1 MKMTAFYKFF
11 SIKPQDLKPLQ
22 KILKDKG
29 EGKVRGLLLLAA
41 EGINGTVCG
50 PEPFVENYKQL
61 LNSLFQNQ
69 DFLFKDS
76 FSNKWRF
83 RRLFVKLKK
92 EIITMDRLSPTIPDS
107 YKYLNPTDWEKQ
119 LANSPQVLDVR
130 NVYEVELG
138 KFKNAKHL
146 NTQSFK
152 EFPNK
157 LKQTKGLNKQAT
169 ILIYCTGGIRCEKAI
184 QIMEDQGFKKIFQ
197 LKGGILNYLKTHPH
211 SQFEKE
217 CFVFDHRVAL
227 DQSLN
232 PSRQYKLCPHCG
244 QPGKEAISCAH
255 CGQQTLVCHL
265 CINKAPHFKTCSKNC
280 SYHLKSG
287 HEFKKFHHFNRHTL
301 IERS

>member
-11 SIKPQDLKPLQ
+11 PIKLKDLKPFQ
-22 KILKDKG
+22 KTLKKEG

-41 EGINGTVCG
+41 EGINGTLCG
-50 PEPFVENYKQL
+50 PEPLLENYKQL

-76 FSNKWRF
+76 FSNKWGF
-83 RRLFVKLKK
+83 RRLSVKLKK
-92 EIITMDRLSPTIPDS
+92 EIIRMDRLSPAIPNS
-107 YKYLNPTDWEKQ
+107 YRHLNPEDWEKQ
-119 LANSPQVLDVR
+119 LQNKPQVLDVR
-130 NVYEVELG
+130 NTYEVELG

-146 NTQSFK
+146 NIQSFK
-152 EFPNK
+152 EFPSK

-169 ILIYCTGGIRCEKAI
+169 TLIYCTGGIRCEKAI
-184 QIMEDQGFKKIFQ
+184 KVMEEEGFKKVYQ
-197 LKGGILNYLKTHPH
+197 LKGGILNYLKNHSH

-227 DQSLN
+227 DQNLK
-232 PSRQYKLCPHCG
+232 PSPQYKLCPHCG
-244 QPGKEAISCAH
+244 QPGKESVACAH

-265 CINKAPHFKTCSKNC
+265 CLNKAPEFKTCSKNC

-287 HEFKKFHHFNRHTL
+287 HEFKKFHHFNKHTL